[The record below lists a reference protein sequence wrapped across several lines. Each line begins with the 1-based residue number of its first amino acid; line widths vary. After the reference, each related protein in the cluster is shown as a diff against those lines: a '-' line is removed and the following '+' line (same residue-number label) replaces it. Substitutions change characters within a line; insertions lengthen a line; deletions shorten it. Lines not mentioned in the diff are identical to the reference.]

1 MFVNKYHDFCYI
13 FILTIG
19 YFRGPQFLK
28 TFSGLTQ
35 ISFHFILWGALKIGP
50 TDPAPKRKDR
60 WNFSPPPPPR
70 RRMISPVVFFS
81 SFLSVPY

>member
-1 MFVNKYHDFCYI
+1 MRVNKYHDLCHI
-13 FILTIG
+13 FFLTI
-19 YFRGPQFLK
+19 GPQFLK

-60 WNFSPPPPPR
+60 WNFSPPPPPPR
-70 RRMISPVVFFS
+70 RRVDA
-81 SFLSVPY
+81 